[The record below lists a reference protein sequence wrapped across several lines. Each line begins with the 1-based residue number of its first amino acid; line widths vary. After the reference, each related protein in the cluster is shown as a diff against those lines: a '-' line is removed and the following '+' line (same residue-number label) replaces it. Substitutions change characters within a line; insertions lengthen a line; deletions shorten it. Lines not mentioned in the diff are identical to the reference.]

1 MADNLNIRRVA
12 SIFGQHAEENLVS
25 DNDGSL
31 WPLERVGTDVRDP
44 CGPDENNCAAILD
57 SRGIEHS

>member
-1 MADNLNIRRVA
+1 MADNLNIRRVP